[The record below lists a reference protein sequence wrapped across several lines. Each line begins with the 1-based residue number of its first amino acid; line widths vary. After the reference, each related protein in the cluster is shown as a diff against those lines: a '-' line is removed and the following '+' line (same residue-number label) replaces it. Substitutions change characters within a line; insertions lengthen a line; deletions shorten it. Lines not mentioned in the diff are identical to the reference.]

1 MKKLI
6 FIKLFLLGLFT
17 SAFAG
22 EMSISDGWIKAKRGQ
37 MTSAFVNI
45 KNNTGFDDTLIGVK
59 TKFAKKSEIHT
70 VKIDSKSNAK
80 MMKIKS
86 ISIPDNKTIKLEKVR
101 SYWVRGSNK
110 VILCAIT
117 SEFQRKYIPDNIAK
131 ILSAQ
136 SNNSGDVSFFIVGET
151 NRKLKASIPA

>member
-6 FIKLFLLGLFT
+6 FIKLFLLGLLT

-37 MTSAFVNI
+37 MTGAFLNI

-59 TKFAKKSEIHT
+59 TKFAKRSEIHT
-70 VKIDSKSNAK
+70 VKIDSESNAK

-86 ISIPDNKTIKLEKVR
+86 ISIPDNKMIKLQQGGNHLMFMGLKENIVSGQKYNVTLIFENHGKVDVMLTAKK
-101 SYWVRGSNK
+101 SHKANNK
-110 VILCAIT
+110 K
-117 SEFQRKYIPDNIAK
+117 EYNYYD
-131 ILSAQ
+131 
-136 SNNSGDVSFFIVGET
+136 
-151 NRKLKASIPA
+151 

>member
-86 ISIPDNKTIKLEKVR
+86 ISIPDNKTIKLEQGGNHLMFMGLKENIV
-101 SYWVRGSNK
+101 SGQKYNVTLIFENHGEVDIMLTAK
-110 VILCAIT
+110 KIT
-117 SEFQRKYIPDNIAK
+117 
-131 ILSAQ
+131 
-136 SNNSGDVSFFIVGET
+136 
-151 NRKLKASIPA
+151 